1 MHRGSLA
8 TPPRFF
14 EHLVCPGIATRESSE
29 LIAVTIPIIRVALE
43 MLSSLAKRGR
53 VEEAL
58 S

>member
-1 MHRGSLA
+1 
-8 TPPRFF
+8 
-14 EHLVCPGIATRESSE
+14 LVCPEIAARESSE

-53 VEEAL
+53 LEEAL